1 MVESEDELKT
11 IADYKPTGGGSAP
24 APKAPSPS
32 PAAAAPSPSSP
43 KESPKPAAS
52 KPSAPPPPRPTGDR
66 VFASPAARK
75 LAEDKNVRFQTPT
88 LMYIY
93 IVISIMVC

>member
-11 IADYKPTGGGSAP
+11 IADYKPKGGGSAP
-24 APKAPSPS
+24 APKAPAPP
-32 PAAAAPSPSSP
+32 PAAAAPPPSPP

-66 VFASPAARK
+66 VFASPAARQ
-75 LAEDKNVRFQTPT
+75 LAEDKNV
-88 LMYIY
+88 
-93 IVISIMVC
+93 

>member
-1 MVESEDELKT
+1 MVESENELKT

-32 PAAAAPSPSSP
+32 AAAAPPSSPP

-52 KPSAPPPPRPTGDR
+52 KPSAPPPPKPTGDR

-75 LAEDKNVRFQTPT
+75 LAEDKNV
-88 LMYIY
+88 
-93 IVISIMVC
+93 